1 MTTAPEQTTPPTPAS
16 AEASIPLAAPA
27 PVAAPTAGYAGTA
40 IALLML
46 GAGVIALR
54 DSAVSAGW
62 LDGRPFTTTVVGW
75 LDGLTFTWWMIPVGL
90 LAVLVGAWCVYAA
103 LRPRRR
109 TAVAVAARSSVWMAP
124 ADLARVASRA
134 AETVPGVLDARSSA
148 TLRKITITAH
158 TTAGSGAPQIKSAV
172 AEAVRDAA
180 TLVRTTPKIRVRT
193 RTGGA

>member
-1 MTTAPEQTTPPTPAS
+1 
-16 AEASIPLAAPA
+16 
-27 PVAAPTAGYAGTA
+27 VAGYAGTVV
-40 IALLML
+40 ALLML
-46 GAGVIALR
+46 GAGVMALR

-62 LDGRPFTTTVVGW
+62 LDGRPFTTTFIGW

-90 LAVLVGAWCVYAA
+90 LAVVVGAWCIYAA

-124 ADLARVASRA
+124 ADLARVATRA
-134 AETVPGVLDARSSA
+134 AETVPGVLDAHASA

-172 AEAVRDAA
+172 ADAVLSAA
-180 TLVRTTPKIRVRT
+180 SIVRTPPKIRVRT